1 MAKHLEKIF
10 YPDICNIINDYL
22 MESREDVID
31 NYDTVILHLSM
42 MFQIRQRTGKNKK
55 LVFTYPDDQD
65 PNKELD
71 VYFNDLLT
79 VLICVKDT

>member
-1 MAKHLEKIF
+1 MAKHLNKIF
-10 YPDICNIINDYL
+10 YPDICSIILDYL
-22 MESREDVID
+22 TTSREDVMD

-42 MFQIRQRTGKNKK
+42 MFQIRNRTAKNKK
-55 LVFTYPDDQD
+55 LVFSYPDENDAD
-65 PNKELD
+65 KELD

>member
-1 MAKHLEKIF
+1 MTT
-10 YPDICNIINDYL
+10 
-22 MESREDVID
+22 SREDVVD

-42 MFQIRQRTGKNKK
+42 MFQIRNRTARNKK
-55 LVFTYPDDQD
+55 LEFTYPDENDVD
-65 PNKELD
+65 KELD

>member
-10 YPDICNIINDYL
+10 YPDICNIIYGYL

-55 LVFTYPDDQD
+55 LVFSYPDENDAER
-65 PNKELD
+65 ELD